1 MADVEEDGLADTLKG
16 LDTSRVVT
24 RIVDVSSQDEVEAM
38 VSAAVERFGRLD
50 VIVNNAGVGVTAPS
64 PRFRWRDAAFV
75 SGVVL
80 SVDGGLNASTGQPDF
95 GRFDPAAASRLR
107 ESTAVRLCS
116 SPQG

>member
-50 VIVNNAGVGVTAPS
+50 VIVNNAGVGADGTVTE
-64 PRFRWRDAAFV
+64 V
-75 SGVVL
+75 SMEGRGL
-80 SVDGGLNASTGQPDF
+80 RQRRGSLGGRRLERLN
-95 GRFDPAAASRLR
+95 RPA
-107 ESTAVRLCS
+107 
-116 SPQG
+116 